1 MVKRKERSVY
11 TSKGGI
17 LTRVISTRLT
27 KLAKYSKALSSSR
40 FLPSLPLYF
49 HHQSST
55 FAPLL
60 TTTSFLFLLS
70 VFFFFFIFPSLLCVY
85 ACVCLFFFHCLLR
98 HTPIAYVWP
107 EEASSFPFL
116 GQPPTL
122 KFLQSLVAVSTL
134 VLCFSFAGFFRFTYV
149 LLFSFLCLFL
159 VWLGGRCR
167 YLQRSWSEGILNVCG
182 GNLRFDLFLSGDI
195 FMIFIIDKSFF
206 IVMFFFLVDG
216 VCRDYFLNSLFLV
229 YFFKL

>member
-70 VFFFFFIFPSLLCVY
+70 VFFFLYLSFTLVCVY
-85 ACVCLFFFHCLLR
+85 VRVFVFFSLPPPPHPDCVRVTRGSFQFPLLR
-98 HTPIAYVWP
+98 A
-107 EEASSFPFL
+107 ASDFEVSSISSRCFHSRSVFL
-116 GQPPTL
+116 SQ
-122 KFLQSLVAVSTL
+122 V
-134 VLCFSFAGFFRFTYV
+134 FFRFTYV

-159 VWLGGRCR
+159 V
-167 YLQRSWSEGILNVCG
+167 
-182 GNLRFDLFLSGDI
+182 
-195 FMIFIIDKSFF
+195 
-206 IVMFFFLVDG
+206 
-216 VCRDYFLNSLFLV
+216 
-229 YFFKL
+229 

>member
-70 VFFFFFIFPSLLCVY
+70 VFFFFIFPSLLCVY

-134 VLCFSFAGFFRFTYV
+134 VLCFSFAGFFPVYV
-149 LLFSFLCLFL
+149 RTSLFFSL
-159 VWLGGRCR
+159 
-167 YLQRSWSEGILNVCG
+167 S
-182 GNLRFDLFLSGDI
+182 LSGLTWRA
-195 FMIFIIDKSFF
+195 
-206 IVMFFFLVDG
+206 V
-216 VCRDYFLNSLFLV
+216 
-229 YFFKL
+229 

>member
-70 VFFFFFIFPSLLCVY
+70 VFFFFIFPSLLCVY
-85 ACVCLFFFHCLLR
+85 VCVCLFFFHCLLR

-134 VLCFSFAGFFRFTYV
+134 VLCFSFAGFFPVYV
-149 LLFSFLCLFL
+149 RTSLFFSL
-159 VWLGGRCR
+159 
-167 YLQRSWSEGILNVCG
+167 S
-182 GNLRFDLFLSGDI
+182 LSGLTWRA
-195 FMIFIIDKSFF
+195 
-206 IVMFFFLVDG
+206 V
-216 VCRDYFLNSLFLV
+216 
-229 YFFKL
+229 

>member
-70 VFFFFFIFPSLLCVY
+70 VFFFFLYFSFTLV
-85 ACVCLFFFHCLLR
+85 CVCVRVFVFFHCLLR

-134 VLCFSFAGFFRFTYV
+134 VLCFSFAGFFPVYV
-149 LLFSFLCLFL
+149 RTSLFFSL
-159 VWLGGRCR
+159 
-167 YLQRSWSEGILNVCG
+167 S
-182 GNLRFDLFLSGDI
+182 LSGLTWRA
-195 FMIFIIDKSFF
+195 
-206 IVMFFFLVDG
+206 V
-216 VCRDYFLNSLFLV
+216 
-229 YFFKL
+229 

>member
-70 VFFFFFIFPSLLCVY
+70 VFFFFLYFSFTLVCVY
-85 ACVCLFFFHCLLR
+85 VRVFVFFSLPPPPHPDCVRVTRGSFQFPLLRAASDFEVSSISSRCFHSRSLFFFRRFFSGLR
-98 HTPIAYVWP
+98 
-107 EEASSFPFL
+107 
-116 GQPPTL
+116 
-122 KFLQSLVAVSTL
+122 
-134 VLCFSFAGFFRFTYV
+134 TY
-149 LLFSFLCLFL
+149 FSFLFFVSFWFDLEGGVDICREVDPKGFWMFVGETSDLICFYQETFL
-159 VWLGGRCR
+159 W
-167 YLQRSWSEGILNVCG
+167 YLLLIN
-182 GNLRFDLFLSGDI
+182 LFLS
-195 FMIFIIDKSFF
+195 
-206 IVMFFFLVDG
+206 
-216 VCRDYFLNSLFLV
+216 
-229 YFFKL
+229 

>member
-70 VFFFFFIFPSLLCVY
+70 VFFFFIFPSLSCVY
-85 ACVCLFFFHCLLR
+85 VCVCLFFFHCLLR

-134 VLCFSFAGFFRFTYV
+134 VLCFSFAGFFPVYV
-149 LLFSFLCLFL
+149 RTSLFFSL
-159 VWLGGRCR
+159 
-167 YLQRSWSEGILNVCG
+167 S
-182 GNLRFDLFLSGDI
+182 LSGLTWRA
-195 FMIFIIDKSFF
+195 
-206 IVMFFFLVDG
+206 V
-216 VCRDYFLNSLFLV
+216 
-229 YFFKL
+229 